1 MRNQSIFRKGVVL
14 FRLCSWAGCLSW
26 LLCIPC
32 LQAAN
37 WPGFRGPAADGVGE
51 TEKAPAHFGQTSNLL
66 WKTQILPGHSSPVIW
81 QGRLFLT
88 AADGNKL
95 ITTCLDC
102 ASGKKLWEQSTL
114 AEKLEPIHEANSHA
128 TSTPVTDGKRLYVY
142 FGSFGLL
149 AYDLAGKELW
159 RKPLPMPMT
168 VRNQGTGTSPILA
181 EDKLVVFVQ
190 LGKDSHLLA
199 VNPAN
204 GETLW
209 TAPMPIY
216 NNSYSTPVSWKE
228 DGKGFVGM
236 VCAKRF
242 TAFDLADGKEAWWIN
257 GTGYQACSTPIVA
270 GDRLVIAAAGVQG
283 DESNMTPPPP
293 FEEAVKK
300 FGHDGAG
307 EIAYDDIPD
316 DLLLTDRQ
324 NSGGQGNM
332 TLKQAFG
339 MFAGVK
345 KGDKLNRE
353 KWEEIR
359 GRLTE
364 FRSGPFNRTVV
375 MSVRT
380 GGKQDATDSQVVWK
394 ETKGVPEVPSP
405 LAWHGRLYLIRN
417 GGILVCRD
425 LETGKLI
432 YEERIDAPGGY
443 FASPLL
449 ADGRIYIASDRGTV
463 TVIKAGDS
471 LDVIARNELGE
482 PIIASP
488 AISDNALYIRSSGQ
502 LWAFGEKSN

>member
-1 MRNQSIFRKGVVL
+1 
-14 FRLCSWAGCLSW
+14 
-26 LLCIPC
+26 
-32 LQAAN
+32 
-37 WPGFRGPAADGVGE
+37 
-51 TEKAPAHFGQTSNLL
+51 
-66 WKTQILPGHSSPVIW
+66 
-81 QGRLFLT
+81 
-88 AADGNKL
+88 
-95 ITTCLDC
+95 
-102 ASGKKLWEQSTL
+102 
-114 AEKLEPIHEANSHA
+114 
-128 TSTPVTDGKRLYVY
+128 
-142 FGSFGLL
+142 
-149 AYDLAGKELW
+149 
-159 RKPLPMPMT
+159 
-168 VRNQGTGTSPILA
+168 
-181 EDKLVVFVQ
+181 
-190 LGKDSHLLA
+190 
-199 VNPAN
+199 
-204 GETLW
+204 
-209 TAPMPIY
+209 
-216 NNSYSTPVSWKE
+216 
-228 DGKGFVGM
+228 
-236 VCAKRF
+236 
-242 TAFDLADGKEAWWIN
+242 
-257 GTGYQACSTPIVA
+257 
-270 GDRLVIAAAGVQG
+270 
-283 DESNMTPPPP
+283 
-293 FEEAVKK
+293 
-300 FGHDGAG
+300 
-307 EIAYDDIPD
+307 
-316 DLLLTDRQ
+316 
-324 NSGGQGNM
+324 M